1 MGMYEQMFKGYS
13 YKFDLT
19 NSNNKDAFKF
29 NKDISVSTW
38 QPGEFD
44 RTISFKN
51 TNNSIDLIYT
61 L

>member
-1 MGMYEQMFKGYS
+1 MYGKAFKGQS

-19 NSNNKDAFKF
+19 NSNNKNAFKF

-38 QPGEFD
+38 QSGVFD
-44 RTISFKN
+44 RTISFHH